1 VISVLYID
9 NDTALLNVGKRFL
22 EHDSDIRV
30 QTTQSAGDA
39 LQMLNTGSY
48 DAVIAEY
55 DMPAHDGI
63 QVLRSVR
70 EKFPKLP
77 FIFFTDKKS
86 EEFLA
91 EAFKNGVDHYVKK
104 GGDQTSRFAELAYAL
119 RNAVEFRQ
127 NERKIALLNRIDALH
142 RRINESVVHIHDRR
156 QLAQEVCRIMIQ
168 EGGFVLAWI
177 GFEDPVTARIDTVFA
192 SGEIDEFFGKVRV
205 LSEDISNGQGPTS
218 TTIKKGKYT
227 ICNDI
232 QAFPD
237 LQMWEDD
244 AVRKGY
250 QSAAA
255 FPLSTGKTT
264 KGAITLYSL
273 EKNFFT
279 ETEIRLLNGISE
291 EISWVLKTM
300 DMLDSSRQVRGDLE
314 LSEHRLTEIINFLP
328 LATFATDTAGSVIIW
343 NKAMEKLTAVSAEQV
358 TARGDYEY
366 SFRILGERIPGLLD
380 LVFASDTEIEKY
392 NYSALQRTRGCV
404 KAQIDIPDLRG
415 KPATLEVGAS
425 LLYDQNGQMSG
436 AIETITEIRNIYR
449 KDEKFH
455 HLFQTAEYGLL
466 ILDPDT
472 KKIIEANS
480 WIDSLTG
487 YSREWLIGKKI
498 EDAGFFKDSLA
509 ADQFFTELKKS
520 DHVHYGDIPLV
531 TKDGTS
537 IDVEFFSKVTS
548 FDDRQIIQC
557 SVYNI
562 SKRKRTDTAQKIA
575 RKNLDMFSSRIRH
588 DILNQLMIVSGSLE
602 LASYS
607 IQDPDL
613 QKHLNRAQTATKT
626 IQKQILFT
634 REFEDLG
641 AKGPT
646 WQILPTAIHRAFLD
660 IETESITLNVQ
671 QDDFEVFADPLFEKV
686 FYLLF
691 DFAHRFGEKV
701 TRIDISYSF
710 TPEELIIVVSDNGIG
725 IVPETKDQLFE
736 WRPGNDKNA
745 GLHLAQKILSST
757 GLSIRETGE
766 FRKGA
771 RFEIIVPK
779 DTFHYG
785 SSR

>member
-1 VISVLYID
+1 M
-9 NDTALLNVGKRFL
+9 GKRFL
-22 EHDSDIRV
+22 EHDSDLRV
-30 QTTQSAGDA
+30 QTTQSSVDA
-39 LQMLNTGSY
+39 LQMLSTMSY

-55 DMPAHDGI
+55 EMPADNSI
-63 QVLRSVR
+63 LMFRSVR

-77 FIFFTDKKS
+77 FIFFTHKNR

-104 GGDQTSRFAELAYAL
+104 GTDQTSQFTELSHAL
-119 RNAVEFRQ
+119 KNAVEFRQ
-127 NERKIALLNRIDALH
+127 NEQKIALLNRIDALH

-177 GFEDPVTARIDTVFA
+177 GFEDPVTARIDTIFA
-192 SGEIDEFFGKVRV
+192 SGEIDEFFGKVRL
-205 LSEDISNGQGPTS
+205 LSEDISQGHGPTA

-237 LQMWEDD
+237 LLMWEDD

-250 QSAAA
+250 RSAAA

-264 KGAITLYSL
+264 HGAITLYSS
-273 EKNFFT
+273 ERNFFT
-279 ETEIRLLNGISE
+279 ETEIRLLSGISE
-291 EISWVLKTM
+291 EISYVLKTM
-300 DMLDSSRQVRGDLE
+300 EMLDNSRQVQGDLE
-314 LSEHRLTEIINFLP
+314 LSEHRLREAIDFLP
-328 LATFATDTAGSVIIW
+328 LATFATDTSGSVIIW
-343 NKAMEKLTAVSAEQV
+343 NKAMEKLTAASAEQV

-366 SFRILGERIPGLLD
+366 SFRILGERVPGLLD
-380 LVFASDTEIEKY
+380 LIFASDTEIEKY
-392 NYSALQRTRGCV
+392 RYSALQRTRGCV
-404 KAQIDIPDLRG
+404 KAQIYVPELRG
-415 KPATLEVGAS
+415 KPATLEAVAS
-425 LLYDQNGQMSG
+425 LLYDQNGQLSG
-436 AIETITEIRNIYR
+436 AIETIAETGNIHL
-449 KDEKFH
+449 KDEKYH
-455 HLFQTAEYGLL
+455 HLFQTAEHGLL
-466 ILDPDT
+466 ILDPDS
-472 KKIIEANS
+472 KKILDANS
-480 WIDSLTG
+480 WINELTG
-487 YSREWLIGKKI
+487 YSREYLIGKKI
-498 EDAGFFKDSLA
+498 EDAGFFKDSTG
-509 ADQFFTELKKS
+509 ADQFFNELKKS
-520 DHVHYGDIPLV
+520 DHVRYGDILLV
-531 TKDGTS
+531 TKYGTP

-548 FDDRQIIQC
+548 FDDRRIIQC
-557 SVYNI
+557 SVYDI
-562 SKRKRTDTAQKIA
+562 SKRKRSETAQKIA

-641 AKGPT
+641 AEVPT
-646 WQILPTAIHRAFLD
+646 WQIVPTAIHHAFLD
-660 IETESITLNVQ
+660 IETDSITLNVQ

-701 TRIDISYSF
+701 TRIDISYAI
-710 TPEELIIVVSDNGIG
+710 TPEELIIIVSDNGIG
-725 IVPETKDQLFE
+725 IVPETKDQLFA
-736 WRPGNDKNA
+736 WRPGNDKSA
-745 GLHLAQKILSST
+745 GLHLAQKILSGT

-779 DTFHYG
+779 EAFRSG

>member
-1 VISVLYID
+1 MISVLYIG
-9 NDTALLNVGKRFL
+9 NDTAFLEAGKRFL
-22 EHDSDIRV
+22 EHDADIRV
-30 QTTQSAGDA
+30 QTTQSAVDA
-39 LQMLNTGSY
+39 LNILKTASY

-55 DMPAHDGI
+55 DKPDDGI
-63 QVLRSVR
+63 HILRSVR

-77 FIFFTDKKS
+77 FIFFTDKKR

-104 GGDQTSRFAELAYAL
+104 GGDQTSQFAELSHVL
-119 RNAVEFRQ
+119 RNAVEFRG
-127 NERKIALLNRIDALH
+127 NEQKIALLNRIDALH
-142 RRINESVVHIHDRR
+142 RRINEAVVHIHDRR

-192 SGEIDEFFGKVRV
+192 SGETDEFFGKVR
-205 LSEDISNGQGPTS
+205 LFSEDISQGHGPTV

-244 AVRKGY
+244 AIRKGY
-250 QSAAA
+250 RSAAA
-255 FPLSTGKTT
+255 FPLRSGKATR
-264 KGAITLYSL
+264 GAITLYSV
-273 EKNFFT
+273 ENNFFT
-279 ETEIRLLNGISE
+279 DTEIRVLNDISQ
-291 EISWVLKTM
+291 EISWVFITM
-300 DMLDSSRQVRGDLE
+300 DMLDSSRQVQGDLE
-314 LSEHRLTEIINFLP
+314 LSEHRLTQIINFLP
-328 LATFATDTAGSVIIW
+328 LATFATDTAGFIIIW

-380 LVFASDTEIEKY
+380 LVFASDTEIENY
-392 NYSALQRTRGCV
+392 HYSALQRTRGCV
-404 KAQIDIPDLRG
+404 RAQINVPDLRG
-415 KPATLEVGAS
+415 KPATLEAVAS
-425 LLYDQNGQMSG
+425 LLYDQNGQLSG
-436 AIETITEIRNIYR
+436 AIETLTEIGNMHR

-480 WIDSLTG
+480 WINSLTG
-487 YSREWLIGKKI
+487 YSREYLIGKKI
-498 EDAGFFKDSLA
+498 EDAGFFKDSSGSDL
-509 ADQFFTELKKS
+509 FFTELKKS

-537 IDVEFFSKVTS
+537 VDVEFFSRITS

-557 SVYNI
+557 SVYTI
-562 SKRKRTDTAQKIA
+562 SKRKRNETAQKIA
-575 RKNLDMFSSRIRH
+575 RKNLDVFSSRIRH

-607 IQDPDL
+607 VQDPDL

-626 IQKQILFT
+626 IQRQILFT

-641 AKGPT
+641 AEIPT
-646 WQILPTAIHRAFLD
+646 WQIVPTVIHHAFLD
-660 IETESITLNVQ
+660 IETDSITLNVQ
-671 QDDFEVFADPLFEKV
+671 QDEIVVFADPLFEKV

-691 DFAHRFGEKV
+691 NFAHRFGEKV

-779 DTFHYG
+779 DAFHFG